1 MPSIKYSFSSILN
14 FPFFY
19 KFIKIRA
26 GIFWQAK
33 FEKSKRTGL
42 RDCEWKIYE
51 SEQFFVF
58 FNKENREKKRKLTKR
73 KREKKRNLTKR
84 EREKKRKLTKR
95 KREKKRNLTKR
106 EREKKRNL
114 TKREREKKRKLTKRK
129 REKELFCD
137 FCKKEEKSPRHS
149 HPTKK

>member
-1 MPSIKYSFSSILN
+1 
-14 FPFFY
+14 
-19 KFIKIRA
+19 
-26 GIFWQAK
+26 
-33 FEKSKRTGL
+33 L

-95 KREKKRNLTKR
+95 KREK
-106 EREKKRNL
+106 
-114 TKREREKKRKLTKRK
+114 
-129 REKELFCD
+129 ELFCD
-137 FCKKEEKSPRHS
+137 FCKKEEKSSRHS

>member
-84 EREKKRKLTKR
+84 EREKKR
-95 KREKKRNLTKR
+95 
-106 EREKKRNL
+106 NL

>member
-1 MPSIKYSFSSILN
+1 VPSIKYSFSSILN

-84 EREKKRKLTKR
+84 EREKKR
-95 KREKKRNLTKR
+95 
-106 EREKKRNL
+106 NL

>member
-84 EREKKRKLTKR
+84 EREKKR
-95 KREKKRNLTKR
+95 
-106 EREKKRNL
+106 NL

-137 FCKKEEKSPRHS
+137 FCKKEEKSSRHS